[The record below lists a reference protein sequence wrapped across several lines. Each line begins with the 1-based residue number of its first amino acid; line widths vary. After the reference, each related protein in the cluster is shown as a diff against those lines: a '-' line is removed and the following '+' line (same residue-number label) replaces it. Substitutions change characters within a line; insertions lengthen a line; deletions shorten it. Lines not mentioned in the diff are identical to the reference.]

1 MVKLEAQ
8 LEAAREKAVKAEL
21 TVEEL
26 REEQE
31 RLRAQEGFVH
41 TSKVPELVAPPKGLT
56 PELEASYN
64 NSIKGLLEKFAE
76 LHSHLE
82 HTKAEWVANNMSIP
96 MDADGCEQPVPGDAA
111 PAAGATQGGDPVT
124 SPPVPPGGL
133 PAAAGAASAPDA
145 GNAEAKAAKETA
157 RRARAEKLAKER
169 QDLLKTQQLAAA
181 AAAADEPARKQQKG
195 DCDSTNATA

>member
-1 MVKLEAQ
+1 M
-8 LEAAREKAVKAEL
+8 
-21 TVEEL
+21 EEL

-64 NSIKGLLEKFAE
+64 NCIKGLLEQFAS

-82 HTKAEWVANNMSIP
+82 LTKAEWVASNMSIP
-96 MDADGCEQPVPGDAA
+96 MDADEGEQPVPGAA
-111 PAAGATQGGDPVT
+111 AAAAGTTQGGDPAT
-124 SPPVPPGGL
+124 SPPVPPSGP
-133 PAAAGAASAPDA
+133 PAAPGAASMPDA
-145 GNAEAKAAKETA
+145 GDAEAKAAKETA

-169 QDLLKTQQLAAA
+169 QDLLKAQQLAAA
-181 AAAADEPARKQQKG
+181 AETADEPARKQQKG